1 MNKITTIGITSPCGG
16 NGCTT
21 LAVHLAWQASQI
33 RGIRT
38 LAVSMDRTGALVRQF
53 FPDGGLRVDSVAHI
67 LPNLDVCYFAVEGAV
82 SELLPTLGLKADE
95 YPSLI
100 VVDLGSG
107 MSSDLLEDVDL
118 WLTPVADLRTMRA
131 LLNTGYPRNGKAKTY
146 IAFNRAERDNQ
157 YARRLLAEAGD
168 RCSDLSILHSE
179 IPHSGA
185 IQRANHRHE
194 TVWQHSRES
203 RAATMLRK
211 LSCEVLLL
219 AMPSARSRWGK
230 GQADEASPP
239 VKAVT
244 PPKQPGAGLMSD
256 ELLRMDQNLLDE
268 QARKLEG
275 RLRKLDEILCPVC
288 DKNTLTGETCSNKCR
303 RALRR
308 QNEER
313 RQKEGQADGAMPPAE
328 AVTTPNMSDERRRL
342 RTLLLEASRLQ
353 LKIRKVAEAT
363 PLSDQMTELSKA
375 ASGSFD
381 EKVRKLEERLRKDE
395 PTNRSK
401 RPAAT
406 IYYEPTNL
414 SERPA
419 ETCPTGKWM
428 QGERKR
434 LGLSVRKTVRLLGIT
449 EWSLRNM
456 KDNDV
461 VPKAWMAMLAVL
473 GFRVA
478 DFDSRLPLAAEPLL
492 PSVEPAA
499 YPLAGLAA
507 PDVNDE
513 QIRQRI
519 QQLFAIGSSEQVAP
533 PIEQEVAPV
542 VSYPEAACECVREPP
557 IEQEVAPV
565 SGGDP
570 QRVLD
575 DQGAPA
581 TNQLVPIAGIRQT
594 TPESQPKAEQVEPRK
609 AWPLP
614 LSPGKRSFDRLQER
628 IDAANAKLEAAS
640 LQTRRPTRRKPSSR

>member
-38 LAVSMDRTGALVRQF
+38 LAVSMDRTGALVRQLLL
-53 FPDGGLRVDSVAHI
+53 DGGLRVDSVAHI

-82 SELLPTLGLKADE
+82 SKLLPTLGLKADE

-203 RAATMLRK
+203 RAATMLRI
-211 LSCEVLLL
+211 LFCEVLLL

-239 VKAVT
+239 AKAVT

-275 RLRKLDEILCPVC
+275 RLRKPDDRICPVC
-288 DKNTLTGETCSNKCR
+288 KKTSLRGRQQICSTKCR
-303 RALRR
+303 SKSYRA
-308 QNEER
+308 
-313 RQKEGQADGAMPPAE
+313 
-328 AVTTPNMSDERRRL
+328 RL
-342 RTLLLEASRLQ
+342 RGSADPIPGVSRLRVESDRHTLPMDDRSVFEGYSAPTTQ
-353 LKIRKVAEAT
+353 VDLSPQVMESLLPIVAEAHELAEEEYPT
-363 PLSDQMTELSKA
+363 P
-375 ASGSFD
+375 
-381 EKVRKLEERLRKDE
+381 
-395 PTNRSK
+395 
-401 RPAAT
+401 
-406 IYYEPTNL
+406 
-414 SERPA
+414 
-419 ETCPTGKWM
+419 
-428 QGERKR
+428 
-434 LGLSVRKTVRLLGIT
+434 
-449 EWSLRNM
+449 
-456 KDNDV
+456 
-461 VPKAWMAMLAVL
+461 
-473 GFRVA
+473 VA
-478 DFDSRLPLAAEPLL
+478 QEYFSSR
-492 PSVEPAA
+492 
-499 YPLAGLAA
+499 
-507 PDVNDE
+507 
-513 QIRQRI
+513 
-519 QQLFAIGSSEQVAP
+519 QVAP
-533 PIEQEVAPV
+533 ILVEQEVVLPISEV
-542 VSYPEAACECVREPP
+542 LPTEALSLRSTPKPGTESLAQKAWDSIPN
-557 IEQEVAPV
+557 VA
-565 SGGDP
+565 
-570 QRVLD
+570 
-575 DQGAPA
+575 
-581 TNQLVPIAGIRQT
+581 
-594 TPESQPKAEQVEPRK
+594 PRK
-609 AWPLP
+609 ARP
-614 LSPGKRSFDRLQER
+614 LSNIEALQER
-628 IDAANAKLEAAS
+628 IDAANADLIAAS
-640 LQTRRPTRRKPSSR
+640 QNPGRATRRKPLST

>member
-1 MNKITTIGITSPCGG
+1 
-16 NGCTT
+16 
-21 LAVHLAWQASQI
+21 
-33 RGIRT
+33 
-38 LAVSMDRTGALVRQF
+38 
-53 FPDGGLRVDSVAHI
+53 
-67 LPNLDVCYFAVEGAV
+67 
-82 SELLPTLGLKADE
+82 
-95 YPSLI
+95 
-100 VVDLGSG
+100 
-107 MSSDLLEDVDL
+107 
-118 WLTPVADLRTMRA
+118 
-131 LLNTGYPRNGKAKTY
+131 
-146 IAFNRAERDNQ
+146 
-157 YARRLLAEAGD
+157 
-168 RCSDLSILHSE
+168 
-179 IPHSGA
+179 
-185 IQRANHRHE
+185 
-194 TVWQHSRES
+194 
-203 RAATMLRK
+203 
-211 LSCEVLLL
+211 
-219 AMPSARSRWGK
+219 
-230 GQADEASPP
+230 
-239 VKAVT
+239 
-244 PPKQPGAGLMSD
+244 
-256 ELLRMDQNLLDE
+256 
-268 QARKLEG
+268 
-275 RLRKLDEILCPVC
+275 
-288 DKNTLTGETCSNKCR
+288 
-303 RALRR
+303 
-308 QNEER
+308 
-313 RQKEGQADGAMPPAE
+313 
-328 AVTTPNMSDERRRL
+328 MSDERRRL

-499 YPLAGLAA
+499 DPLAGLAA

-581 TNQLVPIAGIRQT
+581 TNQLVPIAGIRQR

-640 LQTRRPTRRKPSSR
+640 LQTRRPTRRKPSL